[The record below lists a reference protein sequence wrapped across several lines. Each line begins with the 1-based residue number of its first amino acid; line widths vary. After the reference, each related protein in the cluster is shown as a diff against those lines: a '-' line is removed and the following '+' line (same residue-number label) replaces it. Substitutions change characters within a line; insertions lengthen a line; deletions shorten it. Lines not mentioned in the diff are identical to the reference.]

1 MLTTKVQ
8 KHQGFLRKKEV
19 SMKKV
24 LSIVLVM
31 AMLLYGVGFFLMK
44 RPAVCPWCGERALF
58 LGDYSRMTCHSCNN
72 DCVLPR

>member
-24 LSIVLVM
+24 LSIALVM
-31 AMLLYGVGFFLMK
+31 AMLLGCIGVCGLMLYFSIYSLM
-44 RPAVCPWCGERALF
+44 RAVEL
-58 LGDYSRMTCHSCNN
+58 
-72 DCVLPR
+72 